1 MALVIISRL
10 RPGEFS
16 KAMALGAGS
25 RLKLGDA
32 GCGLHGGAHI

>member
-1 MALVIISRL
+1 
-10 RPGEFS
+10 
-16 KAMALGAGS
+16 MALGAGR